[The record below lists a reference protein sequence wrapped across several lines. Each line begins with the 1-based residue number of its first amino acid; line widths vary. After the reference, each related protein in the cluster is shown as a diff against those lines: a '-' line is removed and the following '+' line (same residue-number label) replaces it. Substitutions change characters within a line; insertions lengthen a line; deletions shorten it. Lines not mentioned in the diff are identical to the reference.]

1 MTGTSG
7 RPVGWRPCS
16 DLSLERADPLRGT
29 AGRGERW
36 LLVEVDGGWGKHAF
50 LSSRLDPTLADRFVT
65 HVERAGIRTLAI
77 RRTGLRADQRRAQRT
92 WSWAFV
98 DARPG
103 HEQIRWGSVDDPA
116 DLLALPLDGSAGVP
130 SDQPVL
136 CVCTHA
142 RHDQCCAVRGRP
154 VVEALADAYP
164 EQTWECSHLGGDRFA
179 ATMVVFPEAL
189 LFGRVEAADATRLVE
204 RYRQGLVDVR
214 TFRGRASLTN
224 VEQAAQSYL
233 RDLTGDDRVDAFR
246 TVSHTEHAG
255 GWTVVLDHGTERVV
269 VELGAELSEP
279 LLSTCSAT
287 HAVRVR
293 QFVLRSVAT
302 PVPAPPG

>member
-1 MTGTSG
+1 MTAPAG
-7 RPVGWRPCS
+7 RPAGWRPCS
-16 DLSLERADPLRGT
+16 DLSLERGDPLRGT

-36 LLVEVDGGWGKHAF
+36 LLVEVDGSWGKHAF
-50 LSSRLDPTLADRFVT
+50 LSSRLDPETADRLVSHT
-65 HVERAGIRTLAI
+65 ERAGIRTLAI

-103 HEQIRWGSVDDPA
+103 HEEIRWGRVDDPA
-116 DLLALPLDGSAGVP
+116 HLVDLPLDGSAGVP
-130 SDQPVL
+130 STDPVL

-154 VVEALADAYP
+154 VVEALAAAYP

-189 LFGRVEAADATRLVE
+189 LFGRVQAADATRLVE
-204 RYRQGLVDVR
+204 RYRHGLIDVA
-214 TFRGRASLTN
+214 TFRGRTSLTN
-224 VEQAAQSYL
+224 VEQAAQAFL
-233 RDLTGDDRVDAFR
+233 RDLSGDDRVAAFT
-246 TVSHTEHAG
+246 TVSQREHTR
-255 GWTVVLDHGTERVV
+255 GWTVVLDHGGERVV
-269 VELGAELSEP
+269 VELGAELSTP

-287 HAVRVR
+287 HPVQVR
-293 QFVLRSVAT
+293 QFVLRSLAT
-302 PVPAPPG
+302 SRARTGA